1 VTLRKLLPALLGGAA
16 LYFALF
22 GGEHGLFALRTL
34 KRQKAREE
42 AALEQVKAEVATLR
56 ARADSLERDPVT
68 LETIARE
75 RYGMIRKG
83 ERLYR
88 FTDCAPRQGGAA
100 AADSVGCGG

>member
-1 VTLRKLLPALLGGAA
+1 VKLRKLVPALLGGAA

-22 GGEHGLFALRTL
+22 GGEHGLFAIRTL

-42 AALEQVKAEVATLR
+42 AALEQVKAEVASLR
-56 ARADSLERDPVT
+56 ARADSLQHDPVT

-75 RYGMIRKG
+75 HYGMIRKG

-88 FTDCAPRQGGAA
+88 FTDEGQPEAGPAGKTP
-100 AADSVGCGG
+100 DSR